1 MYRGIV
7 KNSSH
12 EGFIK
17 LQSPLVKAIIDPNSD
32 VLMETDTV
40 SGSYLSIEE
49 SMQTMQAYIRG
60 FGDEQYLSIKSGI
73 DEQVSILIHD
83 IRGSLIHSDN
93 ISIASNELIEKKLP
107 HFSTGMYIVSI
118 RSTKGMIGLRYQQ

>member
-1 MYRGIV
+1 
-7 KNSSH
+7 
-12 EGFIK
+12 
-17 LQSPLVKAIIDPNSD
+17 
-32 VLMETDTV
+32 METDTV